1 MIDTSVLVTGGV
13 GMLTTI
19 VSGWTSWVF
28 AKRKYDSE
36 VDASLIGNMQQS
48 LEFYQKL
55 SDDNRERLEEMIKR
69 NEALE
74 QEVNDLKRQVLTLM
88 NSICMDL
95 SCQLRKREEISI
107 SRKEKGDEAE
117 TVVKKNQ

>member
-1 MIDTSVLVTGGV
+1 MIDTSVLVTGGI
-13 GMLTTI
+13 GMLTTV

-55 SDDNRERLEEMIKR
+55 SDDNKTRLDEMIQR
-69 NEALE
+69 NEDLA
-74 QEVNDLKRQVLTLM
+74 QEVSDLRKQVLTLM
-88 NSICMDL
+88 NSICTDL
-95 SCQLRKREEISI
+95 TCQLRKRDMNIVE
-107 SRKEKGDEAE
+107 GTDHGA
-117 TVVKKNQ
+117 

>member
-95 SCQLRKREEISI
+95 SCQLRKREEISM